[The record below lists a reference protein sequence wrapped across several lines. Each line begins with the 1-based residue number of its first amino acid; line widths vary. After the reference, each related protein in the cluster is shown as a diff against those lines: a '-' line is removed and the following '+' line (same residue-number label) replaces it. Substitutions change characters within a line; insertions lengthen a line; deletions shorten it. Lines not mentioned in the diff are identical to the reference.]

1 MTSRNP
7 FQYGR
12 ELAGAELVDRENE
25 LRVVLDTM
33 EQAGRL
39 FMIGPRRYGK
49 TSILHAASEQAEER
63 GIVVLR
69 RDAEAF
75 PTLKQLAESVVA
87 GAADRLAD
95 KISRAGAK
103 LRTFFGVLRPE
114 INYNPLEQS
123 FSATITRQPRKQEAM
138 MLTTLLDGLDRM
150 AADSG
155 RKVAVVIDEFQHV
168 LKLQGPGDG
177 LAAERQLCAAIQ
189 RHRHVAYV
197 LSGSKIGL
205 LSQMTSDPARPFYRF
220 GSRLFVGPVPRNDF
234 RTFIRT
240 GFESA
245 RTNVEEDAITA
256 ILDLAE
262 DVPYNVQR
270 LAHSCWNHARAREQ
284 SGTLSTT
291 DVNQVLDRLVRR
303 DDPFYTQ
310 VWNRLTAVQQRALL
324 ALVKTK
330 GVGLFSHATLKRHE
344 LPLSSLRSAVQKL
357 TNSGIARPEEA
368 MGSIRH
374 RLEDPFF
381 AAWIE
386 LFVARN

>member
-1 MTSRNP
+1 
-7 FQYGR
+7 
-12 ELAGAELVDRENE
+12 
-25 LRVVLDTM
+25 
-33 EQAGRL
+33 
-39 FMIGPRRYGK
+39 
-49 TSILHAASEQAEER
+49 
-63 GIVVLR
+63 
-69 RDAEAF
+69 
-75 PTLKQLAESVVA
+75 
-87 GAADRLAD
+87 
-95 KISRAGAK
+95 
-103 LRTFFGVLRPE
+103 
-114 INYNPLEQS
+114 
-123 FSATITRQPRKQEAM
+123 

-177 LAAERQLCAAIQ
+177 LAAERQLRAAIQ

-205 LSQMTSDPARPFYRF
+205 LSQMTSDPARPFYRL

-357 TNSGIARPEEA
+357 TNSGIARPEET